1 MRYADCRHGAF
12 LFLLELPQKKR
23 PDPSFA
29 VLTTLVVYVIIT
41 RWQLIIENGKL
52 KVSNQ
57 MENVIE
63 MKSFDFAV
71 RIVNLYQ
78 YLTDTK
84 KEYVLS
90 KQLLRSGTSIGANV
104 AEAEQ
109 AQSRPD
115 FVSKMNIALKET
127 SETKYWIKLLKATDF
142 LSEKGSSSL
151 LADCV
156 ELEKLLVSI
165 IKSSKQ

>member
-1 MRYADCRHGAF
+1 
-12 LFLLELPQKKR
+12 
-23 PDPSFA
+23 
-29 VLTTLVVYVIIT
+29 
-41 RWQLIIENGKL
+41 
-52 KVSNQ
+52 

-63 MKSFDFAV
+63 IKSFNFAV
-71 RIVNLYQ
+71 RIVNLYKH
-78 YLTDTK
+78 LTDTK

-109 AQSRPD
+109 AQSKPD
-115 FVSKMNIALKET
+115 FVSKNNIALKET
-127 SETKYWIKLLKATDF
+127 SETKYWIKLLNATEF
-142 LSEKGSSSL
+142 LSEKESNSL
-151 LADCV
+151 WADCV

>member
-1 MRYADCRHGAF
+1 
-12 LFLLELPQKKR
+12 
-23 PDPSFA
+23 
-29 VLTTLVVYVIIT
+29 
-41 RWQLIIENGKL
+41 
-52 KVSNQ
+52 

-63 MKSFDFAV
+63 IKSFNFAV
-71 RIVNLYQ
+71 RIVNLYK
-78 YLTDTK
+78 YLTKVK
-84 KEYVLS
+84 KENVLS

-109 AQSRPD
+109 AQSKPD
-115 FVSKMNIALKET
+115 FVSKLNIALKEA
-127 SETKYWIKLLKATDF
+127 SETKYWIKLLTVTEF
-142 LSEKGSSSL
+142 LSEKESNSL

>member
-1 MRYADCRHGAF
+1 
-12 LFLLELPQKKR
+12 
-23 PDPSFA
+23 
-29 VLTTLVVYVIIT
+29 
-41 RWQLIIENGKL
+41 
-52 KVSNQ
+52 

-63 MKSFDFAV
+63 IKSFNFAV
-71 RIVNLYQ
+71 RIVNLYK
-78 YLTDTK
+78 YLTDKK

-109 AQSRPD
+109 AQSKPD
-115 FVSKMNIALKET
+115 FVSKMNIVLKET
-127 SETKYWIKLLKATDF
+127 SETKYWIKLLNATEF
-142 LSEKGSSSL
+142 LSEKESNSL

-165 IKSSKQ
+165 IKTSKQ

>member
-1 MRYADCRHGAF
+1 
-12 LFLLELPQKKR
+12 
-23 PDPSFA
+23 
-29 VLTTLVVYVIIT
+29 
-41 RWQLIIENGKL
+41 
-52 KVSNQ
+52 

-63 MKSFDFAV
+63 IKSFNFAV
-71 RIVNLYQ
+71 RIVNLYKH
-78 YLTDTK
+78 LTDTK

-109 AQSRPD
+109 AQSKPD

-127 SETKYWIKLLKATDF
+127 SETKYWIKLLKATEF
-142 LSEKGSSSL
+142 LSEKESNSL

>member
-1 MRYADCRHGAF
+1 
-12 LFLLELPQKKR
+12 
-23 PDPSFA
+23 
-29 VLTTLVVYVIIT
+29 
-41 RWQLIIENGKL
+41 
-52 KVSNQ
+52 

-63 MKSFDFAV
+63 IKSFDFAV
-71 RIVNLYQ
+71 RIVNLYK

-90 KQLLRSGTSIGANV
+90 KQLIRSGTSIGANV

-109 AQSRPD
+109 AQSKPD
-115 FVSKMNIALKET
+115 FVSKMSIALKEA
-127 SETKYWIKLLKATDF
+127 SETNYWIRLLNATGF
-142 LSEKGSSSL
+142 LSEKEITSL

>member
-1 MRYADCRHGAF
+1 MCYYRIV
-12 LFLLELPQKKR
+12 KK
-23 PDPSFA
+23 
-29 VLTTLVVYVIIT
+29 
-41 RWQLIIENGKL
+41 LIIENGKL

-63 MKSFDFAV
+63 IKSFDFAV
-71 RIVNLYQ
+71 RIINLYK
-78 YLTDTK
+78 YLTAIK
-84 KEYVLS
+84 KEQVLS
-90 KQLLRSGTSIGANV
+90 KQLLRSGTSVGANV

-142 LSEKGSSSL
+142 LSEKESSSL
-151 LADCV
+151 LSDCV